1 MKMIFQISSS
11 KNSSSSGD
19 KSSRNTL
26 KRMLHKKP
34 LDTNESMKVVDLLVH
49 IL

>member
-1 MKMIFQISSS
+1 MKKILQISSS
-11 KNSSSSGD
+11 KNSSTSGG

-34 LDTNESMKVVDLLVH
+34 LDRNESKAKLL
-49 IL
+49 LC